1 MSNFRV
7 IYPTDEGGVA
17 VIVPTPE
24 ALEQYGIEAIAL
36 KDVPAG
42 KPFKIVDT
50 ADVPSDRTFRAAWEV
65 DAATLTDGVGAES
78 NEFPAEVTE

>member
-1 MSNFRV
+1 
-7 IYPTDEGGVA
+7 
-17 VIVPTPE
+17 
-24 ALEQYGIEAIAL
+24 L

-78 NEFPAEVTE
+78 NEFPAVEKVTE